1 MRFWGRAA
9 FLEERHS
16 SWRMTEYSAP
26 ALLLDGCA
34 NQAAPFGPGAIIV
47 TYCRIAEQVVQH
59 EPGMAAALA
68 NATIGHHFLLRS
80 NPFAF
85 VQGTELIRRFEGAI
99 FADGQRPGNIGR
111 ARDVPT
117 SLRALLGQ
125 VRRGEQLPAKF
136 SRRANIHQ
144 CKSITPE

>member
-16 SWRMTEYSAP
+16 SSRMTEYSAP

-47 TYCRIAEQVVQH
+47 TYCRIPEQVVQH

-68 NATIGHHFLLRS
+68 NATIRHHFLLHS

-85 VQGTELIRRFEGAI
+85 VQGTEPIRRLVGAI
-99 FADGQRPGNIGR
+99 FAAGLRPSIISR
-111 ARDVPT
+111 ARNIPP
-117 SLRALLGQ
+117 SLR
-125 VRRGEQLPAKF
+125 
-136 SRRANIHQ
+136 
-144 CKSITPE
+144 